1 MYPLIIKLKRG
12 RFAIISEPG
21 KTAGVF
27 KTRKE
32 ATENIPAKTFLQKEK
47 AKAMRIFKKQT
58 PQKVKEYQTAIQNN
72 PIAIDTH
79 NRIKEANY
87 LRRIIAT
94 ILAAIFFYFLI
105 KVL

>member
-32 ATENIPAKTFLQKEK
+32 ATENIPAKAFSQKAK
-47 AKAMRIFKKQT
+47 KAMRIFKKQT

-72 PIAIDTH
+72 PIAMDTH

-87 LRRIIAT
+87 LKRIIAT
-94 ILAAIFFYFLI
+94 ILAAIFFYLLI